1 MNTID
6 EIFVISFYDN
16 EDRINN
22 ICEMQEKFS
31 KKFTIIKPVKD
42 DRPERS
48 LLKTNLKI
56 NWVLFYHY

>member
-31 KKFTIIKPVKD
+31 KN
-42 DRPERS
+42 S
-48 LLKTNLKI
+48 L
-56 NWVLFYHY
+56 